1 MIFYTNTIYCDSLQN
16 AVTSS
21 PVFQKLSN
29 VSNPILK
36 RYLGSHPCR
45 ILIMIF
51 CFVVESELSS
61 HRIIVNFG
69 FIKNLIFDYTQKNTH
84 LKRKIKKKKSI
95 V

>member
-1 MIFYTNTIYCDSLQN
+1 
-16 AVTSS
+16 
-21 PVFQKLSN
+21 
-29 VSNPILK
+29 
-36 RYLGSHPCR
+36 
-45 ILIMIF
+45 MIF

-69 FIKNLIFDYTQKNTH
+69 FIKHLIFDYTQKNTH